1 MFLKKLKKNLLIYRP
16 YFFGAAN
23 WNQTIFLGLN
33 ICDRKWCVSFAFCL
47 ELLLNLLW
55 EINGLQHV
63 PLCPALLFA
72 VLWLMAAKK
81 YIILLFF
88 YFLMWLYSTGHHRL
102 SGIIIHPRVCIIAR
116 DLRPHA
122 IIHTQGWII
131 IPDSLLVDLWNKA
144 IIID

>member
-1 MFLKKLKKNLLIYRP
+1 MKKNYLFTYLI
-16 YFFGAAN
+16 FLEM
-23 WNQTIFLGLN
+23 QTGTKPFFLGLN

-81 YIILLFF
+81 YIIPFF
-88 YFLMWLYSTGHHRL
+88 FCFLIWLYSTGHHSI
-102 SGIIIHPRVCIIAR
+102 SGIIIHPRMCYYCTRLEAECNNTHPSVSNHPR
-116 DLRPHA
+116 DTMVTCG
-122 IIHTQGWII
+122 IK
-131 IPDSLLVDLWNKA
+131 LLSFGSTHQ
-144 IIID
+144 